1 MYYRNIID
9 IEHNGDIIEAGSLFT
24 KNGKILTLVDEDRTA
39 ILYFNSE
46 DFEVEDNPDI
56 ISEYKI
62 VTPYFSSI
70 LMLKEA
76 LQETQSVGSWSI
88 SYDEVEY
95 AFIFKSTLTERQVKV
110 IICNIPYID
119 VETLKTL

>member
-24 KNGKILTLVDEDRTA
+24 KSGKILTLVDEDRTA
-39 ILYFNSE
+39 ILHFNSE
-46 DFEVEDNPDI
+46 DFVVEDNPDI

-62 VTPYFSSI
+62 VTPYFNSI

-110 IICNIPYID
+110 IICNIPYIRC
-119 VETLKTL
+119 